1 MDHAAHTSSS
11 LFEVFSQSGFMPH
24 GHCYLW
30 KPMLVFLHVASDS
43 LIGLSYVAIS
53 LLLYLIVKKINLQ
66 FNKVLV
72 CFGVFIA
79 ACGVT
84 HFMEI
89 WNLWN
94 ADYWI
99 SAFIKVI
106 TALSSVAAAIY
117 LFKNRKA
124 IISFAE
130 AKRISDQRRT
140 DLEELT
146 QKLELQIKELHEQKI
161 HSRNL
166 QLSIQERD
174 EFISIAS
181 HELKTPLTSMKLQI
195 DLTRSI
201 MKKNNFQEVDPGK
214 IQKMF
219 EVTERQIERMI
230 RLIEDMLD
238 ASRVSVGKLNLTRN
252 KMNLNDLIHLVLER
266 HTPQLESTN
275 NKVSFTASEIVI
287 GNWDHFRLEQVMSN
301 LLSNSMKY
309 AAGSNIEI
317 TLVKSGNKAE
327 LKIKD
332 FGMGI
337 SKEMHHKIFNRF
349 ERAIPSNNISGLGL
363 GLYIT
368 HEILYRH
375 GGTIRVES
383 ELNQG
388 ATFIIELPIED
399 IHGPGET

>member
-1 MDHAAHTSSS
+1 MIMEH
-11 LFEVFSQSGFMPH
+11 VFSQSGFMPH

-30 KPMLVFLHVASDS
+30 KPSLVFLHVASDT
-43 LIGLSYVAIS
+43 LIGLSYVAIA
-53 LLLYLIVKKINLQ
+53 LLLYLIIKKINLQ
-66 FNKVLV
+66 FNKVFI
-72 CFGVFIA
+72 CFGLFIA
-79 ACGVT
+79 ACGIT

-94 ADYWI
+94 ADYWAG
-99 SAFIKVI
+99 AFLKVI
-106 TALSSVAAAIY
+106 TALSSVSAAVY
-117 LFKNRKA
+117 LFKNWKA

-130 AKRISDQRRT
+130 AKRISDLRRCE
-140 DLEELT
+140 LEELT
-146 QKLELQIKELHEQKI
+146 QKLELRIKELHEEKA
-161 HSRNL
+161 HSKNL

-201 MKKNNFQEVDPGK
+201 MRKSNFEFVDPNK

-238 ASRVSVGKLNLTRN
+238 ASRVSVGKLNLTRAR
-252 KMNLNDLIHLVLER
+252 MNLNDLIHLVLER
-266 HTPQLESTN
+266 HTPQLESTK
-275 NKVSFTASEIVI
+275 NKVSFSASEVVI
-287 GNWDHFRLEQVMSN
+287 GHWDHFRLEQVMSN

-317 TLVKSGNKAE
+317 TLNKRENNAE
-327 LKIKD
+327 LRIKD

-349 ERAIPSNNISGLGL
+349 ERAISSNNISGLGL

-388 ATFIIELPIED
+388 ATFIIELPIGD
-399 IHGPGET
+399 IHEPRET